1 MSDSWWWNLQVS
13 NASPQ
18 FIFQNDVGPVDFSAG
33 TACAYE
39 IFSDRKFKT
48 RHYK

>member
-33 TACAYE
+33 TACCDE
-39 IFSDRKFKT
+39 ISGGRSLKT
-48 RHYK
+48 TMK